1 MISGNISVQKRALFH
16 GNGKQFYVHVIHL
29 MNTSVEKNMKALQI
43 AQPGTS
49 ERGAGGASAPPA
61 FQLGEE
67 GEQKC
72 PFEMQ

>member
-1 MISGNISVQKRALFH
+1 M
-16 GNGKQFYVHVIHL
+16 IHL

>member
-1 MISGNISVQKRALFH
+1 
-16 GNGKQFYVHVIHL
+16 

-61 FQLGEE
+61 FQWGRRGSKSALL
-67 GEQKC
+67 KC
-72 PFEMQ
+72 NDLLSNC